1 MSDTNYESLMD
12 NEVGTAS
19 VVDVGSKDEEEV
31 EEVVPVAASSSN
43 DDDDD
48 AKPLQ
53 NQGIFHLFSISH
65 THTHTHTHIR
75 CSFLHL
81 IIHQFGSAHSK
92 CL

>member
-43 DDDDD
+43 VAIPPVVAPTPKPLAPDD
-48 AKPLQ
+48 A
-53 NQGIFHLFSISH
+53 
-65 THTHTHTHIR
+65 
-75 CSFLHL
+75 LHFRTYL
-81 IIHQFGSAHSK
+81 YIY
-92 CL
+92 LYL